1 MFVLQKENLQLFESV
16 ERKNLIR
23 SYERLADCIEMGLSK
38 GTSIIHLAV
47 EEVTG

>member
-1 MFVLQKENLQLFESV
+1 MFVLQKEDPQLFESV

-23 SYERLADCIEMGLSK
+23 QYERLAECIEMGLLK
-38 GTSIIHLAV
+38 GTSTLRPAV